1 MLRNGQTLTITIT
14 VESRRGWNEAVVTIN
29 ASGGREGFLRL
40 DFWGAENAAED
51 WAEREIKKALVQ
63 IDGGAQTILKTPSSR
78 PIE

>member
-14 VESRRGWNEAVVTIN
+14 VECRLGWNEVVVTIN

>member
-14 VESRRGWNEAVVTIN
+14 VEYRLGWNEVIVTIN